1 MKRIKTIINFSILIN
16 YIVIILLIFIFLN
29 SKVKPE
35 KISSIDNKK
44 YENKSDIIR
53 PDIILNDEDLEI
65 YLFENYQEPGYYAID
80 NIDGDITDKVQIT
93 SDLNNKKEGI
103 YKIIYTVLDSSG
115 NETEVSRNI
124 IVKNRNTPNSYTST
138 ITDKEEINN
147 LLNELNNYLKDYN
160 VSVGYINLN
169 TNFTYL
175 YNENKEYFGASL
187 IKTLDAMYVYELDIK
202 DEKMI
207 ANVASAIS
215 RSDNNAH
222 AYLVNNI
229 GIDNLKSY
237 SNSLGE
243 PLLYCND
250 RFFCNTNVKTQ
261 LTYLLHLYTLINTL
275 DNGQELSSYFIND
288 YGNYLN
294 LENKTFLHK
303 YGQSDNYYHDVGI
316 YNGENPYI
324 IVILTS
330 ERLNPNISHIKLI
343 NNISFKI
350 SELNDLI
357 INS

>member
-16 YIVIILLIFIFLN
+16 CIVIILLIFIFLN

-44 YENKSDIIR
+44 YENKSDITR

-175 YNENKEYFGASL
+175 YNENKEYFGS
-187 IKTLDAMYVYELDIK
+187 
-202 DEKMI
+202 KM
-207 ANVASAIS
+207 
-215 RSDNNAH
+215 
-222 AYLVNNI
+222 
-229 GIDNLKSY
+229 K
-237 SNSLGE
+237 
-243 PLLYCND
+243 
-250 RFFCNTNVKTQ
+250 K
-261 LTYLLHLYTLINTL
+261 
-275 DNGQELSSYFIND
+275 
-288 YGNYLN
+288 
-294 LENKTFLHK
+294 
-303 YGQSDNYYHDVGI
+303 
-316 YNGENPYI
+316 
-324 IVILTS
+324 
-330 ERLNPNISHIKLI
+330 
-343 NNISFKI
+343 
-350 SELNDLI
+350 
-357 INS
+357 